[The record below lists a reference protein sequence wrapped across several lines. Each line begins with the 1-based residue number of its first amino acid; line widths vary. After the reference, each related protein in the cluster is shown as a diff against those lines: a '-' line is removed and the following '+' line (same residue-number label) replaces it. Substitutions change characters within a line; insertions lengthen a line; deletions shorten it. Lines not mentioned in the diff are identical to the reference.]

1 MTAVETGRT
10 GTYGRLADLALHVDG
25 YELTGLK
32 LAVSERFTRL
42 STSPRSTAPVTE
54 GSGRTPP
61 TLRAA

>member
-42 STSPRSTAPVTE
+42 TTVVTLHGAGHRGVGE
-54 GSGRTPP
+54 EATY
-61 TLRAA
+61 